1 MGPHTHDDDAK
12 GYVQQFNDKGHP
24 ANKVTDAQIRRLRR
38 AQNEVLKVAGVV
50 KSKHDD
56 VGPDHWKEMP
66 NEEREDTMKEENEL
80 MRLVRP
86 FDNLILD
93 LVTSWIYAFRSR
105 LVVSDNGGLLTL
117 LTSAD
122 L

>member
-1 MGPHTHDDDAK
+1 M
-12 GYVQQFNDKGHP
+12 QQFNDKGHP
-24 ANKVTDAQIRRLRR
+24 TNKVTDIKNRRLRR
-38 AQNEVLKVAGVV
+38 AQNEVLELAGVV

-56 VGPDHWKEMP
+56 VRPDHWKEMP
-66 NEEREDTMKEENEL
+66 NEEREDTMKDENQL

-86 FDNLILD
+86 FDNLTLD

-105 LVVSDNGGLLTL
+105 LVVSDTVALAIS